1 MKKSVLLLLTLT
13 PVLVGY
19 LINWLILVPV
29 IGMPIFY
36 IAPLLMLV
44 FWFYLGG
51 KYADSTWKAIPSI
64 LIAHAVGIVSVLL
77 YIWQFI
83 FETDETRN
91 MAIAVFSQMFSAAT
105 PIYLFWGIARLFESQ
120 PNYAGRATMMAM
132 QVIAVVVMI
141 LVFTFGYIWQK
152 RKAKKSCE

>member
-44 FWFYLGG
+44 FWFYLW
-51 KYADSTWKAIPSI
+51 SAII
-64 LIAHAVGIVSVLL
+64 KV
-77 YIWQFI
+77 
-83 FETDETRN
+83 
-91 MAIAVFSQMFSAAT
+91 
-105 PIYLFWGIARLFESQ
+105 ESQ
-120 PNYAGRATMMAM
+120 NSPN
-132 QVIAVVVMI
+132 
-141 LVFTFGYIWQK
+141 L
-152 RKAKKSCE
+152 